1 MTSGL
6 NRLSIGPLFTW
17 ESLEAL
23 AEWDE
28 RSSKPRFT
36 TGTGQISL
44 SSNKHMAHSKRFQEV
59 SKLVDK
65 AKKYSPEEA
74 IDLAKKTANTK
85 FTGSV
90 ELHIRLG
97 IDPEKSEQSVR
108 ATLVFPNT
116 IGKTKKIIAFVGQDK
131 EKDAKEAGADLVGG
145 EELINEIA
153 QSGKTDFEVAVA
165 TPDMMPKLAK
175 LAKLL
180 GPKGLMPNPKTDT
193 VGPNVKK
200 MVEDL
205 KKGKIA
211 FKNDSTGIIHQAI
224 GKTDLDNAKLLE
236 NLNALMEVIKKAKP
250 SSAKGAYLKS
260 VTLTTTMGPGIQID
274 PSSLA

>member
-1 MTSGL
+1 
-6 NRLSIGPLFTW
+6 
-17 ESLEAL
+17 
-23 AEWDE
+23 
-28 RSSKPRFT
+28 
-36 TGTGQISL
+36 
-44 SSNKHMAHSKRFQEV
+44 MAHSKRFQEV

-65 AKKYSPEEA
+65 AKKYSPTEA

-90 ELHIRLG
+90 ELHIKLG
-97 IDPEKSEQSVR
+97 IDPKKSEQSVR

-116 IGKTKKIIAFVGQDK
+116 IGKAKKIIAFVDPNK
-131 EKDAKEAGADLVGG
+131 EKEAKEAGADLVGG

-205 KKGKIA
+205 KKGKVA
-211 FKNDSTGIIHQAI
+211 FKNDNTGIIHQAI
-224 GKTDLDNAKLLE
+224 GKTDLDNAQLLE
-236 NLNALMEVIKKAKP
+236 NFNALIEVIKKAKP
-250 SSAKGAYLKS
+250 SSAKGTYLKS
-260 VTLTTTMGPGIQID
+260 VTLATTMGPGIQID
-274 PSSLA
+274 TSSLA

>member
-1 MTSGL
+1 
-6 NRLSIGPLFTW
+6 
-17 ESLEAL
+17 
-23 AEWDE
+23 
-28 RSSKPRFT
+28 
-36 TGTGQISL
+36 
-44 SSNKHMAHSKRFQEV
+44 MAHSKRFQEV

-65 AKKYSPEEA
+65 SKKYSPEEA
-74 IDLAKKTANTK
+74 VDLAKKTANTK

-97 IDPEKSEQSVR
+97 IDPKKSDQSVR
-108 ATLVFPNT
+108 ATLVFPNS
-116 IGKTKKIIAFVGQDK
+116 IGKTKKIIAFVNADK
-131 EKDAKEAGADLVGG
+131 EKDAKEAGADIVGG
-145 EELINEIA
+145 EELINEIT

-175 LAKLL
+175 LAKIL

-205 KKGKIA
+205 KKGKVA
-211 FKNDSTGIIHQAI
+211 FKNDVTGIIHQAI

-236 NLNALMEVIKKAKP
+236 NLNALMEVVKKAKP

-260 VTLTTTMGPGIQID
+260 ITLTTTMGPGIQID
-274 PSSLA
+274 ASALA